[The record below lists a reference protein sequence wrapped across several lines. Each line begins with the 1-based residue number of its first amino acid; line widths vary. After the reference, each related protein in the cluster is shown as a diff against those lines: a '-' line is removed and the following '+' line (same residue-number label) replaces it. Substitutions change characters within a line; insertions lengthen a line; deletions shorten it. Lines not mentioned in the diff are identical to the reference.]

1 MDEHGDHRVIS
12 TSSDEAQ
19 QRLHSHGSTQMST
32 IGRWKTLRRLHA
44 LVSLD
49 EPGSGSCGPR
59 STSTTSHS
67 LDPPYP
73 IPIHL
78 ALFCG
83 LALSFCSLLV
93 ISIHAQALTH
103 PRPRPLIHN
112 PTRRRARRQS
122 APGPLPKSCLG
133 QGKHQMRVWASLALG
148 LVIHRLCQYGPWG
161 HGSIH
166 TTMAQPLAFLILD
179 DVCWELEPFRRRM
192 VRRGMKSSPRNLS
205 CPVPMQRPMSRL
217 KRELGHKVVDRY
229 GWVVDGCGCG
239 CGWAPRLAKRG
250 SLVACASLCERAQLP
265 CLALGVSCVLCVS
278 SVSQFFSSWWFFVFW
293 CLPVRA

>member
-93 ISIHAQALTH
+93 ISIHTHVLLSTIPPGGGPDGRVPPDPCPSHVWGKGNIRCGSGRPWPWALSSTV
-103 PRPRPLIHN
+103 
-112 PTRRRARRQS
+112 S
-122 APGPLPKSCLG
+122 ASTGLG
-133 QGKHQMRVWASLALG
+133 ATVPSTP
-148 LVIHRLCQYGPWG
+148 PWRS
-161 HGSIH
+161 HW
-166 TTMAQPLAFLILD
+166 LF
-179 DVCWELEPFRRRM
+179 
-192 VRRGMKSSPRNLS
+192 
-205 CPVPMQRPMSRL
+205 
-217 KRELGHKVVDRY
+217 
-229 GWVVDGCGCG
+229 
-239 CGWAPRLAKRG
+239 
-250 SLVACASLCERAQLP
+250 
-265 CLALGVSCVLCVS
+265 
-278 SVSQFFSSWWFFVFW
+278 
-293 CLPVRA
+293 